1 VSTAREEILDR
12 IRAAVGPG
20 RPGRAG
26 GVPPDRGIH
35 PPIPARAQVDAAY
48 AALPRGYRRAHHDAA
63 GTDIVA
69 LFAERAAD
77 YRAVVERVT
86 EADLPA
92 AIARVL
98 ADVPRFLVPD
108 GLPAQWLAGVP
119 ADGTAED
126 GAGDESGRPPAGR
139 IVRDDP
145 PLSAREL
152 DTVAGVITGCAAA
165 IAETGTIILDHGP
178 GQGRRALTLV
188 PDFHLVVVQAAQVA
202 ADLPDAIAGLD
213 PARPHTLISGP
224 SATSD
229 IELIRVEGVHG
240 PRNLHILIAGLPD
253 AADGFPSQAI
263 SANEPGVGADG
274 PEQQPG
280 DRDQGQHARHVQ
292 PPRERLVRVAA
303 VLERIDRLPQGVKH
317 DRSGRHRPQRL
328 NRDRGHRCPASA
340 APQQDRGEDDGQ
352 AEQGEDQRE
361 GDERPDDRAGPSA
374 REAVPSDRAERPRQ
388 EQQAQALQAQEHAH
402 VDEECRSQYVSHLV
416 IVAQVR
422 PQGAAVAALASCRS
436 IMARS

>member
-1 VSTAREEILDR
+1 MSTAREEILDR
-12 IRAAVGPG
+12 IRAAISPDT
-20 RPGRAG
+20 PGRAG
-26 GVPPDRGIH
+26 TP
-35 PPIPARAQVDAAY
+35 AQVDAAY
-48 AALPRGYRRAHHDAA
+48 AALPRDYRRAHHDAA

-77 YRAVVERVT
+77 YRAVVERAG

-98 ADVPRFLVPD
+98 AGLPGFLVPD
-108 GLPAQWLAGVP
+108 GLPPQWLAGL
-119 ADGTAED
+119 TASD
-126 GAGDESGRPPAGR
+126 R

-152 DTVAGVITGCAAA
+152 DGVAGVITGCAAA

-188 PDFHLVVVQAAQVA
+188 PDFHLVVVRADQVA
-202 ADLPDAIAGLD
+202 ADLPDAIARLD

-253 AADGFPSQAI
+253 VGGGLPAQAI
-263 SANEPGVGADG
+263 SANEPGVGADR
-274 PEQQPG
+274 PEQQPD
-280 DRDQGQHARHVQ
+280 DRDQGQRGRREQ
-292 PPRERLVRVAA
+292 PPRERQVRVPA

-317 DRSGRHRPQRL
+317 DRGGRHRPQRL
-328 NRDRGHRCPASA
+328 NRDRGQGRPASA
-340 APQQDRGEDDGQ
+340 SPQQDRGEDHGQ
-352 AEQGEDQRE
+352 ADEGEDQRDA
-361 GDERPDDRAGPSA
+361 DERPDDPAGPSA
-374 REAVPSDRAERPRQ
+374 RQAVPSVRDDRPRH

-402 VDEECRSQYVSHLV
+402 VDEECRSQHGQHHA

-422 PQGAAVAALASCRS
+422 HNGAAVAVLASCRS